1 MPLTF
6 PSHAAA
12 ILPLLHVRGARR
24 LPAAALVVG
33 SAAPDLVYLGGTFGA
48 AAHHPWGLL
57 GFCLPAGVLGYL
69 VLEAL
74 LLPVLAAPLIS
85 LCPDR
90 GRSTLARL
98 VGPRPL
104 PRSLGGWL
112 AIGLGV
118 LVGAATHQL
127 WDGFTHA
134 WMWPARALYPMT
146 TVSLLGHPVLL
157 SRVLQHASS
166 ALGLVIVGVYLGRT
180 APTTSVRPLLT
191 RAAAA
196 RRLAA
201 VLAAPFVAACVA
213 AIVRLRAPDP
223 LMSRALWNAAWSA
236 AAWFTLA
243 LGLVCL
249 LVRARERRRS
259 AGTGDA

>member
-12 ILPLLHVRGARR
+12 VLPLLHIRGARR

-33 SAAPDLVYLGGTFGA
+33 SAAPDLVYLTRTL
-48 AAHHPWGLL
+48 PLL
-57 GFCLPAGVLGYL
+57 
-69 VLEAL
+69 
-74 LLPVLAAPLIS
+74 S
-85 LCPDR
+85 LWPDR
-90 GRSTLARL
+90 GRATLARL

-104 PRSLGGWL
+104 PRSFTGWL
-112 AIGLGV
+112 AVGLAV

-134 WMWPARALYPMT
+134 WMWPARALYPAT

-166 ALGLVIVGVYLGRT
+166 ALGLVIVCVYLWRT
-180 APTTSVRPLLT
+180 APAAIVRPPGP

-196 RRLAA
+196 RRLLA
-201 VLAAPFVAACVA
+201 VLAGPLAAACVA
-213 AIVRLRAPDP
+213 ACIRLRAPDP
-223 LMSRALWNAAWSA
+223 LLSRALWTAAWSA
-236 AAWFTLA
+236 AAWFALS

-249 LVRARERRRS
+249 VVRALDRRP
-259 AGTGDA
+259 GE